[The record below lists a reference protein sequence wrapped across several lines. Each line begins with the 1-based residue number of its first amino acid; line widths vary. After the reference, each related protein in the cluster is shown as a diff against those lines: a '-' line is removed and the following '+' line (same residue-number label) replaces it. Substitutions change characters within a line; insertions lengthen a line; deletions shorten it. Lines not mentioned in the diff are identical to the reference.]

1 MGKGALGVRGGQ
13 WGAQEGVIGSLM
25 GVGGKTKGAWLHV
38 EGRGY
43 AEMGVATK
51 EWAGLMSRW
60 DIKGGVA
67 MSDGGVATKERTTF
81 ISRQDCKGGVV
92 IWKGAWLCQTG
103 AWLLRN
109 GRGLSVGRTTKG
121 EWLCRKGA
129 WLVQKSNV
137 VMQKRAWS
145 HKEAWLSRKKGV
157 APPVPVRD
165 VDDVTGA
172 RPRPLR
178 LPGQ

>member
-121 EWLCRKGA
+121 EWPCRKGA
-129 WLVQKSNV
+129 WLVHKPNV

-145 HKEAWLSRKKGV
+145 RKGGVVIEEKG
-157 APPVPVRD
+157 R
-165 VDDVTGA
+165 GSA
-172 RPRPLR
+172 RTCA
-178 LPGQ
+178 